1 MQPNRRASGLPRSSE
16 SSPVGGACWISSVLC
31 ISTASLSVLLA
42 YYFNLSAT
50 PRAEAP
56 SFESRSTPSD
66 LSNGTHLFRR
76 TVVLVSFDGLRSDY
90 LLRGLTPHLTNI
102 SKQGIHAEYMKPI
115 FPVSRDGTFQNLF
128 SINLLVENQ
137 DGQLQHR
144 FSHITA
150 GHVTVDQSF
159 IIPISV
165 LARIHFVNKRIS

>member
-1 MQPNRRASGLPRSSE
+1 
-16 SSPVGGACWISSVLC
+16 
-31 ISTASLSVLLA
+31 
-42 YYFNLSAT
+42 
-50 PRAEAP
+50 
-56 SFESRSTPSD
+56 
-66 LSNGTHLFRR
+66 
-76 TVVLVSFDGLRSDY
+76 VLVSFDGLRCVSLADLFKFTANVLFRSDY